1 MEVEPF
7 TCVATGDGCAQ
18 CSKQK
23 SGGTLRIDQSL
34 ELGHLF
40 VLGDRYSRPLGLQVK
55 NAPVQMGFVSREGIM
70 CSCYGLGLSRMMGA
84 IFQLYGYSSGVLF
97 PDSITTSDVVI
108 INTTKS
114 EAGRKCTVELLDAL
128 GDVALQSGRDA

>member
-1 MEVEPF
+1 
-7 TCVATGDGCAQ
+7 
-18 CSKQK
+18 
-23 SGGTLRIDQSL
+23 
-34 ELGHLF
+34 
-40 VLGDRYSRPLGLQVK
+40 
-55 NAPVQMGFVSREGIM
+55 M